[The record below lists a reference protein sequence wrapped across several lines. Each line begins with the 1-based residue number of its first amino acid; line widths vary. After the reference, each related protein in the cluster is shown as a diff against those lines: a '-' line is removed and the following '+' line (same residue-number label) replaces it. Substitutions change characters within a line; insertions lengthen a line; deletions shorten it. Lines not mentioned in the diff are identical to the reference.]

1 MLKKSLHTAML
12 KRKSELLIAVV
23 MLLLVACS
31 STKKTTTTKQVA
43 PPTRKTLPPLPESVL
58 NLPVKIAIRP
68 FLLQAETLA
77 PKEITSTGWP
87 EYINSSCD
95 FRYKY
100 RFIRSGFQFSCTNN
114 RISVNMNGN
123 YQIAG
128 SKTVCVLDKA
138 VYPWVNGSCGFGNEP
153 MRKVNINLVS
163 NLQFTPDYHLQTF
176 TRVDKVQAIDKCL
189 VTVFKNDV
197 TTEILDSIA
206 ASVNE
211 FGKNID
217 AMMGTMNFDKALSPI
232 AEKAGK
238 KIPLSTYGFL
248 RLNASE
254 LNIGPI
260 NFAADTLLFTAGISC
275 FPEISSDSINYSVS
289 RHLPPLKGNIVG
301 SGFTLHA
308 NAIYDYTTIDTL
320 LTRTLRN
327 REFAV
332 KGEKIKIA
340 EVKVRGLDNYQVEF
354 KISFIGTKKGTL
366 FLKGSPEL
374 DISTQTI
381 TVPDLEYDLNSSS
394 ITLQLGK
401 TFFNH
406 QILDNLRKQAKVNV
420 SELYLKNKS
429 RIDAQFNRTVAE
441 GISLKGG
448 TSQLRL
454 TGLVINKDNVQVQT
468 NITGNAS
475 LLIAKLPLR

>member
-1 MLKKSLHTAML
+1 MIN
-12 KRKSELLIAVV
+12 RKFIFLTCLLIG
-23 MLLLVACS
+23 LLTACS
-31 STKKTTTTKQVA
+31 PSRKTTSSQPPRPA
-43 PPTRKTLPPLPESVL
+43 PVHKTLPPLPESVL

-68 FLLQAETLA
+68 FLVQAEKLA

-87 EYINSSCD
+87 DYINSSCD

-100 RFIRSGFQFSCTNN
+100 RFVRSAFQFSCTNN
-114 RISVNMNGN
+114 RISVTMNGN

-128 SKTVCVLDKA
+128 SKTVCVMNQA

-153 MRKVNINLVS
+153 MRRVNINLVS
-163 NLQFTPDYHLQTF
+163 DLQFTPDYHLQTF
-176 TRVDKVQAIDKCL
+176 TRTGNVLPVDKCL

-197 TTEILDSIA
+197 TPQILDSIA
-206 ASVNE
+206 ASVNAY
-211 FGKNID
+211 GKNID
-217 AMMGTMNFDKALSPI
+217 AMIRALNFDSSLLPI

-238 KIPLSTYGFL
+238 KIPLSTYGYL
-248 RLNASE
+248 NLNANE
-254 LNIGPI
+254 LNLGPV
-260 NFAADTLLFTAGISC
+260 NFAADTLSFIAGISC
-275 FPEISSDSINYSVS
+275 FPEISSDSINYSIS

-301 SGFTLHA
+301 NGFTLHA
-308 NAIYDYTTIDTL
+308 NAIYDYNTIDTL

-327 REFAV
+327 REFDV

-340 EVKVRGLDNYQVEF
+340 DVKVRGLDNYQVEF
-354 KISFIGTKKGTL
+354 RISFIGSKKGTL

-374 DISTQTI
+374 DILTQTI

-406 QILDNLRKQAKVNV
+406 QILENLRKQAKVNV
-420 SELYLKNKS
+420 AELYLKNKS
-429 RIDAQFNRTVAE
+429 RIDAQFNRKVTE
-441 GISLKGG
+441 GINLTGG
-448 TSQLRL
+448 TTQLRL

-468 NITGNAS
+468 NVTGNAS
-475 LLIAKLPLR
+475 LVIAQLQGN

>member
-1 MLKKSLHTAML
+1 MLKKSLPPAML
-12 KRKSELLIAVV
+12 NRMIILVTAIIFFLLS
-23 MLLLVACS
+23 ACS
-31 STKKTTTTKQVA
+31 TTKKSTAAQPA
-43 PPTRKTLPPLPESVL
+43 PPVIKKALPPLPESVL

-68 FLLQAETLA
+68 FLVQAETLA
-77 PKEITSTGWP
+77 PKEITSAGWP
-87 EYINSSCD
+87 EYINSSCE

-100 RFIRSGFQFSCTNN
+100 RFIRSGFQFSCINN
-114 RISVNMNGN
+114 RVSVNMNGN

-128 SKTVCVLDKA
+128 SKTLCVMNQA
-138 VYPWVNGSCGFGNEP
+138 VYPWVNGSCGFGSEA

-163 NLQFTPDYHLQTF
+163 SLQFTPDYHLQTF

-197 TTEILDSIA
+197 TAEILDSIA
-206 ASVNE
+206 ASVND
-211 FGKNID
+211 FGRNID
-217 AMMGTMNFDKALSPI
+217 TMLRNMNFDKTLSPI

-275 FPEISSDSINYSVS
+275 FPEISSDSIDYSVS

-327 REFAV
+327 REFDV

-340 EVKVRGLDNYQVEF
+340 DVKVRGLENYQVEF
-354 KISFIGTKKGTL
+354 RISFIGTKKGTL

-374 DISTQTI
+374 DVNTQNI

-401 TFFNH
+401 TFFNR

-420 SELYLKNKS
+420 SELYQKNKS
-429 RIDAQFNRTVAE
+429 RIDAQFNRAVAD
-441 GISLKGG
+441 GITLKGG
-448 TSQLRL
+448 TTQLRL
-454 TGLVINKDNVQVQT
+454 NGIVINKDNVQVQA
-468 NITGNAS
+468 NVTGNAS
-475 LLIAKLPLR
+475 LLIAKLPGR

>member
-238 KIPLSTYGFL
+238 KIPLSTYAL
-248 RLNASE
+248 
-254 LNIGPI
+254 IG
-260 NFAADTLLFTAGISC
+260 
-275 FPEISSDSINYSVS
+275 
-289 RHLPPLKGNIVG
+289 
-301 SGFTLHA
+301 
-308 NAIYDYTTIDTL
+308 
-320 LTRTLRN
+320 
-327 REFAV
+327 
-332 KGEKIKIA
+332 
-340 EVKVRGLDNYQVEF
+340 
-354 KISFIGTKKGTL
+354 
-366 FLKGSPEL
+366 
-374 DISTQTI
+374 
-381 TVPDLEYDLNSSS
+381 
-394 ITLQLGK
+394 
-401 TFFNH
+401 
-406 QILDNLRKQAKVNV
+406 
-420 SELYLKNKS
+420 
-429 RIDAQFNRTVAE
+429 
-441 GISLKGG
+441 
-448 TSQLRL
+448 
-454 TGLVINKDNVQVQT
+454 
-468 NITGNAS
+468 
-475 LLIAKLPLR
+475 